1 MWYDPDH
8 DLMVYDVEGVNR
20 THLLQHIPEAVP
32 LESGGT
38 ASPIAF
44 PATFA
49 NLAVARLCGLPVIRP
64 LHKYDWPRTS
74 HIKAPFHAQ
83 TETANFLVVHPR
95 ACVLSDMGTGKTLSA
110 LWAADALMCDAE
122 KRGDNFRALVV
133 APLSTLH
140 TVWLDAIFANFMSRR
155 KGVILHGSSEQRL
168 EALKEPADFY
178 ILNHDGL
185 KVGAKAD
192 GRKIKLDPSGFAAAL
207 VARTDIRLVIC
218 DEVGAFR
225 DATTLRSKVARHVI
239 GSREHL
245 WLMTGTPIPN
255 APTDAYGI
263 AKLLNNAGGEAFTH
277 FKNRTMTQISQFKWV
292 ARTGANDEA
301 MKLLQPAIRFS
312 IDDCMDLPELTMQT
326 REVELSDEQRRM
338 IKQIKNDLLLEMSRG
353 TVTVA
358 NEAALRL
365 KLLQI
370 GCGAVYD
377 SDHEAHPV
385 DCAPRLRALREI
397 IEEAS
402 GKVIVFAPFISI
414 VHMLEKALKE
424 FTRCIILGDTPV
436 KERTDIIHRFQQE
449 RDPHVLIAH
458 PETISHGQTLTSA
471 ATSVWYGPTDKTDV
485 YIQANKRMHRP
496 GQQRACTVVN
506 LAGTGVEREVY
517 RRLANN
523 ETQQGLLLKLVKEQW
538 L

>member
-1 MWYDPDH
+1 MWYDSDH

-20 THLLQHIPEAVP
+20 THLLQHIPGAKDIGPVV
-32 LESGGT
+32 
-38 ASPIAF
+38 F

-49 NLAVARLCGLPVIRP
+49 NLATARLCGLPVIRP

-110 LWAADALMCDAE
+110 LWAADALMCDAAS
-122 KRGDNFRALVV
+122 RGEHFSALVV

-155 KGVILHGSSEQRL
+155 KGVILHGTAEQRL
-168 EALKEPADFY
+168 AQLKEPADFY

-185 KVGAKAD
+185 KVGARAD
-192 GRKIKLDPSGFAAAL
+192 GRKIKFVQNGFAAAL
-207 VARTDIRLVIC
+207 AARTDIRLVVV

-225 DATTLRSKVARHVI
+225 DAGSLRSKVARVLI
-239 GSREHL
+239 GPREHL

-263 AKLLNNAGGEAFTH
+263 AKLLNGANGETFTS

-292 ARTGANDEA
+292 AKSGANDEA

-312 IDDCMDLPELTMQT
+312 IDDCLDLPELTMQT
-326 REVELSDEQRRM
+326 REVELSDEQRKLL
-338 IKQIKNDLLLEMSRG
+338 KQLKNDLLLEMKKG
-353 TVTVA
+353 IVTVA
-358 NEAALRL
+358 NEAALRI

-370 GCGAVYD
+370 ACGAVYD
-377 SDHEAHPV
+377 QDHVAHPV
-385 DCAPRLRALREI
+385 DCAPRLRVLREI
-397 IEEAS
+397 IEES
-402 GKVIVFAPFISI
+402 TGKVIVFAPFISA
-414 VHMLEKALKE
+414 VHLLEKALKE
-424 FTRCIILGDTPV
+424 FTRCIILGETAV

-458 PETISHGQTLTSA
+458 PETISHGQTLTAA
-471 ATSVWYGPTDKTDV
+471 ATTVWYGPTDKTDV

-496 GQQRACTVVN
+496 GQNRPCTVVN

-517 RRLANN
+517 RRLASN
-523 ETQQGLLLKLVKEQW
+523 ESQQGLLLKMVKEQW

>member
-20 THLLQHIPEAVP
+20 THLLQHIP
-32 LESGGT
+32 T
-38 ASPIAF
+38 AKDIGPIVF
-44 PATFA
+44 PATFQ

-95 ACVLSDMGTGKTLSA
+95 ACVLSDMGTGKTLGA
-110 LWAADALMCDAE
+110 LWAADALMQDAHV
-122 KRGDNFRALVV
+122 RGEQFRTLIV

-140 TVWLDAIFANFMSRR
+140 TVWLDTIFANFMSRR

-168 EALKEPADFY
+168 AALAEPADFY

-185 KVGAKAD
+185 KVGARAD
-192 GRKIKLDPSGFAAAL
+192 GRKLKLALGGFAHTLAS
-207 VARTDIRLVIC
+207 RTDIRLVVV

-225 DATTLRSKVARHVI
+225 DATSLRSKVARHVI

-263 AKLLNNAGGEAFTH
+263 AKLLNNANGETFTA

-292 ARTGANDEA
+292 AKTGANDEA

-312 IDDCMDLPELTMQT
+312 IDDCLDLPELTMQT
-326 REVELSDEQRRM
+326 REVGLSADQTAR
-338 IKQIKNDLLLEMSRG
+338 IKQIKNDLILEMGKG

-358 NEAALRL
+358 NEAALRT

-377 SDHEAHPV
+377 ADHKAHPV
-385 DCAPRLRALREI
+385 DCAPRLHVLREL

-402 GKVIVFAPFISI
+402 GKVIVFAPFTSI
-414 VHMLEKALKE
+414 VHMLEKALKD

-458 PETISHGQTLTSA
+458 PETISHGQTLTAA
-471 ATSVWYGPTDKTDV
+471 ATTVWYGPTDKTDV

-496 GQQRACTVVN
+496 GQQRPCTVVN
-506 LAGTGVEREVY
+506 LAGTGVEREIY

-523 ETQQGLLLKLVKEQW
+523 ESQQGLLLKMVREQW
-538 L
+538 I